1 MSGEGKIQRGSQ
13 ALLALFHSPTPP
25 PPPHLATL
33 NKVRAKQVARF
44 PLTSLDTKDANLQLR
59 LGK

>member
-13 ALLALFHSPTPP
+13 ALLALFHSPTP

-44 PLTSLDTKDANLQLR
+44 PLTSLDTKVANLQLR